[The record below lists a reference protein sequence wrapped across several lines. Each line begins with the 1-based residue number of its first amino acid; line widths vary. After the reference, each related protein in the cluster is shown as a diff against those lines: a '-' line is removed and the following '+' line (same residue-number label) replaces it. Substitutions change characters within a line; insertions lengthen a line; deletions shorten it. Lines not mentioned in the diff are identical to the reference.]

1 MAITGVGDIGTSWR
15 SIADNGLAWET
26 KAENDGFGLPTF
38 SATGYW
44 GYEGPAN
51 ITFAA
56 ASFSATGSLNFEA
69 VGSLTPAAASLS
81 GTGDV
86 PFIGTGTFTTSPALL
101 VGTGE
106 EIYAGYGQFDA
117 AAASFAGIGELPIS
131 GVGVFTTVPAT
142 FSGVGKQS
150 KPKGGHDP
158 RQLKAYD
165 DFVHMGQVIKG
176 ELLGHL
182 APNEL
187 QSPEHLPQPLHLTVE
202 PREPDVQPDILPDL
216 RHTLPGAWAQIP
228 GLSLP
233 VVRIKPTL
241 IGQAT
246 TTPAPAAITGTGR
259 KAATNGYATLA
270 PEEGAA
276 LQGRGTI
283 DRYYTQ
289 RKQEDDLIAQFL
301 QQLVA

>member
-44 GYEGPAN
+44 GYEGPATV
-51 ITFAA
+51 TFAA

-86 PFIGTGTFTTSPALL
+86 PFIGTGTFTSSPALL

-106 EIYAGYGQFDA
+106 EIYAGYGQFTPA
-117 AAASFAGIGELPIS
+117 AATFAGLGELPVS
-131 GVGVFTTVPAT
+131 GVGVFQAVPAT
-142 FSGVGKQS
+142 FSGVGKQA
-150 KPKGGHDP
+150 KPKGGHDS

-187 QSPEHLPQPLHLTVE
+187 QSPEHLPQPLNLRVE
-202 PREPDVQPDILPDL
+202 TIPPDVPPDIQPDL
-216 RHTLPGAWAQIP
+216 RGTLPQAWAQVP
-228 GLSLP
+228 QVQLP
-233 VVRIKPTL
+233 SVRVKPTFV
-241 IGQAT
+241 GGGT
-246 TTPAPAAITGTGR
+246 VTPAAAQVDATGR
-259 KAATNGYATLA
+259 NAWINGFGESAGDSVTFTA
-270 PEEGAA
+270 KGSVDP
-276 LQGRGTI
+276 
-283 DRYYTQ
+283 YYRQ
-289 RKQEDDLIAQFL
+289 RQQDEAVVEQFL
-301 QQLVA
+301 MQLVA

>member
-1 MAITGVGDIGTSWR
+1 MAITGVGDIGTTWR
-15 SIADNGLAWET
+15 SIADIGLAEET

-38 SATGYW
+38 SAAGYW
-44 GYEGPAN
+44 GYEGPGSVSFGPAS
-51 ITFAA
+51 FAA
-56 ASFSATGSLNFEA
+56 IGSLNFEA
-69 VGSLTPAAASLS
+69 TGAFVTQVATFS

-86 PFIGTGTFTTSPALL
+86 PFIGVGNLTTPPALL
-101 VGTGE
+101 VGVGE
-106 EIYAGYGQFDA
+106 ETYAGYGQYFPGP
-117 AAASFAGIGELPIS
+117 ASFVSDGLVSIF
-131 GVGVFTTVPAT
+131 GVGVFTAAPAT
-142 FSGVGKQS
+142 INGTAKQA

-202 PREPDVQPDILPDL
+202 PRPPDVQPDISPDL
-216 RHTLPGAWAQIP
+216 RHTLPGAWARIP
-228 GLSLP
+228 GISLP

-246 TTPAPAAITGTGR
+246 TTPAPAAISGTGR
-259 KAATNGYATLA
+259 MAATNGYATLA

-276 LQGRGTI
+276 LRGRGTI

>member
-1 MAITGVGDIGTSWR
+1 MAITGVGDIGTTWR
-15 SIADNGLAWET
+15 SIADIGLAQET

-51 ITFAA
+51 ITFGP

-69 VGSLTPAAASLS
+69 VGSFTPAPASFS

-86 PFIGTGTFTTSPALL
+86 PFIGTGSFTPAPAIL

-106 EIYAGYGQFDA
+106 ETYAGYGQFFP
-117 AAASFAGIGELPIS
+117 AAASLNGAGLVSIF
-131 GVGVFTTVPAT
+131 GVGVFNAAPADFGGT
-142 FSGVGKQS
+142 AKQA
-150 KPKGGHDP
+150 KPKGGHDT
-158 RQLKAYD
+158 RQMKAYD

-202 PREPDVQPDILPDL
+202 AREPDVQPDIQPDL
-216 RHTLPGAWAQIP
+216 PAVLPAIWAQVP
-228 GLSLP
+228 QVQLP
-233 VVRIKPTL
+233 QVRVKPTFV
-241 IGQAT
+241 GQGAV
-246 TTPAPAAITGTGR
+246 TPDSASLTAVGR
-259 KAATNGYATLA
+259 NAVVNGYAEPA
-270 PEEGAA
+270 MEPAA
-276 LQGRGTI
+276 LSGQGSV

-289 RKQEDDLIAQFL
+289 RKQEDALLEQFL
-301 QQLVA
+301 LQLVA